1 MLSLTPWMPASWVG
15 MLWQYIAGV
24 TQSAQS
30 LLSIHFMAFERLGA
44 FQAHVCKPC
53 GFLHDATEKHTL
65 TSAT

>member
-1 MLSLTPWMPASWVG
+1 